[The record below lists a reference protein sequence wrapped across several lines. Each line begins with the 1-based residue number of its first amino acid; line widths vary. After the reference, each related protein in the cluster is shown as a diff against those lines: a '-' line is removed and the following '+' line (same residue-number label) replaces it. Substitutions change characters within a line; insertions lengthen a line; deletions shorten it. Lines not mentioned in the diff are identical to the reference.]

1 MEKNRKQQAMQLF
14 NERYNCA
21 QSIMLAYNDLVDID
35 EDTAFRIS
43 SGFEGGIAKL
53 GKTCGTLNASVMLLS
68 LKYGETTKLDVDS
81 KIKRRKIIREFVNEF
96 TKNHNKGINCT
107 EILTE
112 ERDKTY
118 TMHSEK
124 CASIVSE
131 VCDLLDKYM
140 FL

>member
-1 MEKNRKQQAMQLF
+1 MEESRKEKAIKLF

-21 QSIMLAYNDLVDID
+21 QSIMLAYCDLVNIT
-35 EDTAFRIS
+35 EELAFKIS

-53 GKTCGTLNASVMLLS
+53 GKTCGTINASVMLLS
-68 LKYGETTKLDVDS
+68 LRYGESDKQDVDS
-81 KIKRRKIIREFVNEF
+81 KNKRREIIRNFMIEFIN
-96 TKNHNKGINCT
+96 NHKKGINCSD
-107 EILTE
+107 ILTE
-112 ERDKTY
+112 EDGKTY

-124 CASIVSE
+124 CLKTVSE